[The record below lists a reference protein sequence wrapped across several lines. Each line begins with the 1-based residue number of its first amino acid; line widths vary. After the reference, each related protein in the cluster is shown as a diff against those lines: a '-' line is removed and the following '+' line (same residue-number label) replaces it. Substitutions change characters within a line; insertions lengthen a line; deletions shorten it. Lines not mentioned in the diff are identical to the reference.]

1 MIFCTFTARQS
12 GKYAVYQL
20 RHRFCSAF
28 RKQNKQFSEWPKKG
42 TVRIGESLKIP
53 IKLMIVNNVIE
64 ICGAHCNEEN
74 NDIRWI
80 FYTVY
85 IYKVVEI
92 VMRRLESL
100 TKLLQ

>member
-1 MIFCTFTARQS
+1 MPYTDCGI
-12 GKYAVYQL
+12 
-20 RHRFCSAF
+20 AF
-28 RKQNKQFSEWPKKG
+28 VQHFESKISNLANGQRKEQFEQ
-42 TVRIGESLKIP
+42 ESLKIP